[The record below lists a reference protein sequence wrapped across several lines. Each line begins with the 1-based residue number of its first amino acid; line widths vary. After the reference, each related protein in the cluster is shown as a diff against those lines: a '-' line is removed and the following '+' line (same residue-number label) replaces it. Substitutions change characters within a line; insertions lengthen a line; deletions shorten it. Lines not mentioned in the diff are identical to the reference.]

1 MNTSKQ
7 PSNQKDLARAAL
19 EAGCYAHE
27 DGHVA
32 KAARLFLKAAKLGS
46 VEAQVN
52 LGNILA
58 AGTRSNAPDFDGAR
72 FWYRK
77 AIEGGSPEAAWN
89 LALKYR
95 DRGNSRMH
103 RFWLERAGRMGD
115 EDAIE
120 QLGARPTGT
129 RNDHQR
135 K

>member
-1 MNTSKQ
+1 MNSSRQ

-19 EAGCYAHE
+19 EAGCYAYE

-32 KAARLFLKAAKLGS
+32 RAARLFLKAAKLGS

-89 LALKYR
+89 LALTYR
-95 DRGNSRMH
+95 DRGNARMH
-103 RFWLERAGRMGD
+103 RFWLERAARMGS

-120 QLGARPTGT
+120 QIGV
-129 RNDHQR
+129 
-135 K
+135 